1 MSIKDNRT
9 LFIVLQII
17 GGLIIV
23 GILYIVTLLI
33 LNTDALVLYID
44 NKVKQNE
51 MISIIDGKSGV
62 LKLSGRQFNTVNAYS
77 TNFKKIGKSLNN
89 KGGAQFTYQF
99 WMKIKDTDNAN
110 YNNLTVFLRGDK
122 NKYTKGLYDIDT
134 NKIIPNVGS
143 APNPTGDY
151 MVKCP
156 LLKFGQSYT
165 NMILELNTNKDPS
178 TRIEIKLDGSDQLN
192 KKNLLSLAPL
202 SWYLITIVLEDNFSY
217 STTSENGIKVS
228 FYINDYEYKISS
240 ASTDAL
246 LKNNFIKQ
254 NEGDLYLFPDI
265 SQTKDFMQIANFKYY
280 NYALAYADVSSMFLK
295 GPPSYEMKDE
305 SEGDSNKPAFISA
318 YNKLDI
324 YNY

>member
-1 MSIKDNRT
+1 MSIKDNRI

-17 GGLIIV
+17 CGLIIV

-33 LNTDALVLYID
+33 LNTDSLVLYIN

-51 MISIIDGKSGV
+51 AISIIDGKTGV
-62 LKLSGRQFNTVNAYS
+62 LKLSGRQYNTVNAYS
-77 TNFKKIGKSLNN
+77 SNFKKIGKSINN

-99 WMKIKDTDNAN
+99 WMRIKDTDNAN

-122 NKYTKGLYDIDT
+122 KKYLKGLYDIKT
-134 NKIIPNVGS
+134 NKIIPNITSLQDPKGE
-143 APNPTGDY
+143 Y

-156 LLKFGQSYT
+156 LLKFGKSYT
-165 NMILELNTNKDPS
+165 NMILELNTNNDPS
-178 TRIEIKLDGSDQLN
+178 TRIELQLDGSDVLN

-217 STTSENGIKVS
+217 SKTSENGIKVS
-228 FYINDYEYKISS
+228 FYINDYEYQISS
-240 ASTDAL
+240 ASTDVL

-254 NEGDLYLFPDI
+254 NEGDLHLFPDI
-265 SQTKDFMQIANFKYY
+265 SETKDFMQIANFKYY
-280 NYALAYADVSSMFLK
+280 NYALSHGDVTSIFNK
-295 GPPSYEMKDE
+295 
-305 SEGDSNKPAFISA
+305 GDSNKPAFISA